1 MSSTFITQLAGATRL
16 TVHGRG
22 SCRRPCIQGESLDFD
37 CVDRCLCLLE
47 SGHLPVSPPGTCFR
61 PWSAPCRARAANF
74 IPCPIQFPSAY
85 LWGVLEPCATYVRGP
100 ATRHPACIIG
110 DCVPAGDT
118 GGRPLSD
125 AAKPPV
131 SSRTLLE
138 RVYTERTASS
148 RVKQNT
154 VASTI
159 IRCSTTPMRRARAT
173 VARFLPR
180 RAARRNAQASVMG
193 QLMSS
198 TFITQLAGATR
209 LTVHGRGSCRRPC
222 IQGESLDFDCVD
234 RCLCL
239 LESGHLP
246 VSPPGTCFRPWS
258 APCRARAANFIP
270 CPIQFPSAYL
280 WGVLEPCA
288 TYVRGP
294 ATRHP
299 ACIIGDCVPGRD
311 TGGRPLS
318 DAAKPPVSSRTLLE
332 RVYTER
338 TASSRVKQ
346 NTVASTIIR
355 CSTTPMRRARA
366 TVARFLPRR
375 AARRNAQAFSQLD
388 LPPFSMTV
396 AA

>member
-1 MSSTFITQLAGATRL
+1 MPSGVRSPSCITAGYVLPSVVGAMQGKGRQLHTL
-16 TVHGRG
+16 SNTVPE
-22 SCRRPCIQGESLDFD
+22 CLSL
-37 CVDRCLCLLE
+37 
-47 SGHLPVSPPGTCFR
+47 G
-61 PWSAPCRARAANF
+61 RARTLRY
-74 IPCPIQFPSAY
+74 I
-85 LWGVLEPCATYVRGP
+85 CAGSGDKASCVHHRGLRP
-100 ATRHPACIIG
+100 GR
-110 DCVPAGDT
+110 DT

-280 WGVLEPCA
+280 WGVLP
-288 TYVRGP
+288 
-294 ATRHP
+294 
-299 ACIIGDCVPGRD
+299 
-311 TGGRPLS
+311 
-318 DAAKPPVSSRTLLE
+318 
-332 RVYTER
+332 
-338 TASSRVKQ
+338 
-346 NTVASTIIR
+346 
-355 CSTTPMRRARA
+355 
-366 TVARFLPRR
+366 
-375 AARRNAQAFSQLD
+375 
-388 LPPFSMTV
+388 
-396 AA
+396 

>member
-1 MSSTFITQLAGATRL
+1 MSASLYTGGKPSVMGQLMSSTFITQLAGATRL

-47 SGHLPVSPPGTCFR
+47 SGHLLYHRRV
-61 PWSAPCRARAANF
+61 RA
-74 IPCPIQFPSAY
+74 S
-85 LWGVLEPCATYVRGP
+85 VRGR
-100 ATRHPACIIG
+100 RH
-110 DCVPAGDT
+110 AGQ
-118 GGRPLSD
+118 G
-125 AAKPPV
+125 PPTSYLV
-131 SSRTLLE
+131 Q
-138 RVYTERTASS
+138 YSS
-148 RVKQNT
+148 RV
-154 VASTI
+154 
-159 IRCSTTPMRRARAT
+159 P
-173 VARFLPR
+173 
-180 RAARRNAQASVMG
+180 SVMG

-299 ACIIGDCVPGRD
+299 ACIIGDCVPAGTLVAD
-311 TGGRPLS
+311 PCQTRPN
-318 DAAKPPVSSRTLLE
+318 LLFLL
-332 RVYTER
+332 V
-338 TASSRVKQ
+338 
-346 NTVASTIIR
+346 R
-355 CSTTPMRRARA
+355 CLNGFIQSGQPLRG
-366 TVARFLPRR
+366 
-375 AARRNAQAFSQLD
+375 
-388 LPPFSMTV
+388 
-396 AA
+396 

>member
-1 MSSTFITQLAGATRL
+1 MPSVMGQLMSSTFITQLAGATRL

-74 IPCPIQFPSAY
+74 IP
-85 LWGVLEPCATYVRGP
+85 
-100 ATRHPACIIG
+100 
-110 DCVPAGDT
+110 
-118 GGRPLSD
+118 
-125 AAKPPV
+125 
-131 SSRTLLE
+131 
-138 RVYTERTASS
+138 
-148 RVKQNT
+148 
-154 VASTI
+154 
-159 IRCSTTPMRRARAT
+159 
-173 VARFLPR
+173 
-180 RAARRNAQASVMG
+180 SVMG

-299 ACIIGDCVPGRD
+299 ACIIGDCVPAGTLVAD
-311 TGGRPLS
+311 PCQTRPN
-318 DAAKPPVSSRTLLE
+318 LLFLL
-332 RVYTER
+332 V
-338 TASSRVKQ
+338 
-346 NTVASTIIR
+346 R
-355 CSTTPMRRARA
+355 CLNGFIQSGQPLRG
-366 TVARFLPRR
+366 
-375 AARRNAQAFSQLD
+375 
-388 LPPFSMTV
+388 
-396 AA
+396 

>member
-1 MSSTFITQLAGATRL
+1 MGQLMSSTFITQLAGATRL

-110 DCVPAGDT
+110 DCVPAGTLVADPCQT
-118 GGRPLSD
+118 RPN
-125 AAKPPV
+125 
-131 SSRTLLE
+131 LLFLL
-138 RVYTERTASS
+138 V
-148 RVKQNT
+148 
-154 VASTI
+154 
-159 IRCSTTPMRRARAT
+159 RCLNGFIQSGQP
-173 VARFLPR
+173 
-180 RAARRNAQASVMG
+180 SVMG

-299 ACIIGDCVPGRD
+299 ACIIGDCVPAGTLVAD
-311 TGGRPLS
+311 PCQTRPN
-318 DAAKPPVSSRTLLE
+318 LLFLL
-332 RVYTER
+332 V
-338 TASSRVKQ
+338 
-346 NTVASTIIR
+346 R
-355 CSTTPMRRARA
+355 CLNGFIQSGQPLRG
-366 TVARFLPRR
+366 
-375 AARRNAQAFSQLD
+375 
-388 LPPFSMTV
+388 
-396 AA
+396 